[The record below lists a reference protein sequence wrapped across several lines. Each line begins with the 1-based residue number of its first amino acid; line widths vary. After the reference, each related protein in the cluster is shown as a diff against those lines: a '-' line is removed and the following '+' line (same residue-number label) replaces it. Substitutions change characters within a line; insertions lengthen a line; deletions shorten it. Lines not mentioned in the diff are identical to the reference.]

1 MPVKIRIIALIA
13 AIFAF
18 LFAFSSLVVCVC
30 YPVRYKSEITRAC
43 AEYELDESLVYAV
56 IGCESGFDKSA
67 RSSRGAVGL
76 MQLMPQT
83 AEWCAKMAREEFS
96 AEKLTEPGYNV
107 SLGCRYLKYLIDK
120 FKSEKWA
127 VAAFNAG
134 EGNVKNWLDT
144 DKKIRF
150 PETEAYVNNVFAARR
165 IYKYRLNKNEN
176 R

>member
-1 MPVKIRIIALIA
+1 MPVKIRIIALVA
-13 AIFAF
+13 ALCAF
-18 LFAFSSLVVCVC
+18 LFAFFSIVVCIC

-43 AEYELDESLVYAV
+43 AEYNLDESLVYAM
-56 IGCESGFDKSA
+56 IACESGFNKNA

-83 AEWCAKMAREEFS
+83 AEWCAEMAREEFS
-96 AEKLTEPGYNV
+96 PERLTEPNYNI
-107 SLGCRYLKYLIDK
+107 SLGCLYLKYLIDK
-120 FKSEKWA
+120 FESEKWA

-134 EGNVKNWLDT
+134 EGNVKSWLDA

-150 PETEAYVNNVFAARR
+150 LETETYVKNVFAARR
-165 IYKYRLNKNEN
+165 IYKYRLNKIKN